1 MEENENQKKKKL
13 PTVSI
18 IFFGILAV
26 INIYLFWY
34 HPTGICIFWG
44 ILTLL
49 ALWTVKEATDKEF

>member
-13 PTVSI
+13 PTFSI

-26 INIYLFWY
+26 INVYLFWY

-44 ILTLL
+44 IFDHSAKMIPPV
-49 ALWTVKEATDKEF
+49 ALK